1 MWRRRAERPHFCR
14 SYFHPL
20 MPLKRCFSRI
30 QKQIKILLLLEKNY
44 GALGAACS
52 FSEANSSLAAKYIL
66 NFYFFLRKN
75 FKPRKV
81 DLLWSRTVPMPVER
95 PTIWTCPLA
104 NAGCFGGIWESF
116 RMQSLDGF
124 SSWTLTPWVISS
136 SPEAYI
142 PVNCLWLPKVLFS
155 AQTSL
160 PNSRLS
166 LTAQQTSSAA
176 AFHTLAEGIAPG
188 QYSPLRP
195 ALSRL
200 TPHSLHLRYAPT
212 FEDLDSSHSFHLKSS
227 LPIEYLVNSLT
238 SLKTARRSQLL
249 SETCPYHPVH
259 PVPTLTFTLTPQS
272 CSNYPPQIFL
282 FFVTF
287 SIF

>member
-1 MWRRRAERPHFCR
+1 MWAGEGCREGGGGIWNVQGEKGFAKETRWEREVNRDSGICSAREGAEQRGHTSCR

-44 GALGAACS
+44 GALGVACS
-52 FSEANSSLAAKYIL
+52 FSEANSSLAAKCIL
-66 NFYFFLRKN
+66 NFYFFLLKN
-75 FKPRKV
+75 FKPREV

-95 PTIWTCPLA
+95 PTIWTCPIV

-124 SSWTLTPWVISS
+124 SSWTLTSWVISS
-136 SPEAYI
+136 SPKAYI

-155 AQTSL
+155 AQTSF

-166 LTAQQTSSAA
+166 LTAQQPSSAA

-188 QYSPLRP
+188 Q
-195 ALSRL
+195 ALTSQ
-200 TPHSLHLRYAPT
+200 TC
-212 FEDLDSSHSFHLKSS
+212 
-227 LPIEYLVNSLT
+227 SLT
-238 SLKTARRSQLL
+238 TN
-249 SETCPYHPVH
+249 
-259 PVPTLTFTLTPQS
+259 PTLT
-272 CSNYPPQIFL
+272 PPQVRAHLWRPRLKPFL
-282 FFVTF
+282 PPEIL
-287 SIF
+287 SSNRISC